1 MEWYVALAV
10 MIGLILTLMGVGVPV
25 AFAFFATNI
34 VGIYLFMG
42 GGLGIRQM
50 VANFG
55 EAVSIYALTPL
66 PLFLIMGSLFFR
78 SGLGDNVFHAIDLCI
93 GRVRARLSYIVVLAG
108 AVFAALSGS
117 SIAKTGM
124 MGSAMVPEML
134 KRGGIFGS
142 ACSGYQ
148 RASSISPG
156 CGTISPATQRAVK
169 ATIRLCGNGQLWL
182 P

>member
-1 MEWYVALAV
+1 MEWYSALAV
-10 MIGLILTLMGVGVPV
+10 MIGLILVLMGFGVPV

-34 VGIYLFMG
+34 VSIFLFMG

-50 VANFG
+50 IANFG

-78 SGLGDNVFHAIDLCI
+78 SGLGDNVFHAVDLCI
-93 GRVRARLSYIVVLAG
+93 GRVKARLSYIVVLSG

-117 SIAKTGM
+117 SIANTGM

-134 KRGGIFGS
+134 PWYEVHFEWLES
-142 ACSGYQ
+142 ALRARVFKISAAQNDRLQASGF
-148 RASSISPG
+148 R
-156 CGTISPATQRAVK
+156 
-169 ATIRLCGNGQLWL
+169 RL
-182 P
+182 